1 MTSSQPTQNY
11 TPHPP
16 EDYDANISSI
26 IPYYSAFHQETINF
40 VKSLPSS
47 PKLWMDT
54 GCGTGSLV
62 NKAINEFPNTKFLLV
77 DPSEGM
83 LDQARRKLS
92 SYPARRLEFMEASAT
107 QEFFQELEEKPDV
120 ITAIQCHHYLS
131 REDRAKATRV
141 CYDLLKK
148 GGIYITFE
156 NTRPLT
162 EEGILTGKRYWGSFQ
177 ISRGRSEEE
186 VEKHLERFDKEYFPI
201 TVEEHL
207 KLLRESGFKTVELF
221 WYSYMQAGFYCIK
234 QI

>member
-1 MTSSQPTQNY
+1 MTPAQPTQNY

-26 IPYYSAFHQETINF
+26 IPYYSAIHQEIINL
-40 VKSLPSS
+40 VKSLPTS
-47 PKLWMDT
+47 PKVWMDT

-62 NKAINEFPNTKFLLV
+62 NKAIKELPDTKFLLV
-77 DPSEGM
+77 DPSERM

-92 SYPARRLEFMEASAT
+92 LHSAGRLELFRASAT
-107 QEFFQELEEKPDV
+107 QEFSQELEEKPDV
-120 ITAIQCHHYLS
+120 ITAIQCHHYLN
-131 REDRAKATRV
+131 REDRARATSV
-141 CYDLLKK
+141 CYDLLRE

-162 EEGILTGKRYWGSFQ
+162 EEGIIIGKRYWGNFQ
-177 ISRGRSEEE
+177 LSRGRTEEE
-186 VEKHLERFDKEYFPI
+186 ISKHLERFDTEYFPI

-207 KLLRESGFKTVELF
+207 KLLREAGFKAVELF

-234 QI
+234 